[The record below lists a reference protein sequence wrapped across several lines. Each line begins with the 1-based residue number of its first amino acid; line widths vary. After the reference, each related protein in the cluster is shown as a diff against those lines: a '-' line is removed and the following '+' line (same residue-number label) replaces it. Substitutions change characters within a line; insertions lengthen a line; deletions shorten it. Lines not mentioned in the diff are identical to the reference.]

1 MNNPLVGQV
10 PNQSFNPD
18 AASLIDIPFN
28 YSGLLVSFH
37 RAASAAPVNSSR

>member
-1 MNNPLVGQV
+1 MNNLLVGQV

-18 AASLIDIPFN
+18 AASLINIPHDH
-28 YSGLLVSFH
+28 SGILVSTY